1 MNNLDID
8 TYDVKDI
15 RKRSQ
20 SLSQDF
26 EKIQT
31 TPAKKSLS
39 QDGVVSPYFSSPLVN
54 DTIPRMS
61 YSARKATSATR
72 SSIFDKYQAKK
83 RTNDSQIAV
92 PVKKIDYSNSQ
103 VLSSDDDLSSQNS
116 CFEDSDEE
124 KEPPQKKARTSLIV
138 EEESKEAV
146 VIEEQSDK
154 NAFKPNT
161 SIDDAILIIS
171 DDEEEQPPTTRR
183 KSKNLFEMFLEAKKK
198 KS

>member
-8 TYDVKDI
+8 PHDVKDI

-83 RTNDSQIAV
+83 RTNDSQITV

-138 EEESKEAV
+138 EESKETV

-171 DDEEEQPPTTRR
+171 DDEEQPPATRR